1 MAKITGEKTK
11 MGSSRWGFTSVF
23 FSGLLLRSS
32 SIELLF
38 RAMGF
43 RIPRPISYSSEPLF
57 RTVSNSCLFRR
68 VHVTWD

>member
-1 MAKITGEKTK
+1 M
-11 MGSSRWGFTSVF
+11 
-23 FSGLLLRSS
+23 
-32 SIELLF
+32 LLF

-43 RIPRPISYSSEPLF
+43 RIPRPISYSSELLF